1 MVGQADSEG
10 KVRLAE
16 GGECVCGFVS
26 EPLSSDGNLRDR
38 SDPQAATGDRQLN
51 ITHTPAWPHNC
62 MYYVEVWWRFGGT
75 VATSVVAGM
84 GTVLR

>member
-10 KVRLAE
+10 KVRLGERE
-16 GGECVCGFVS
+16 GGVGGCVCGFVS

-62 MYYVEVWWRFGGT
+62 VCIMWQCGGVLAALWRP
-75 VATSVVAGM
+75 V
-84 GTVLR
+84 